1 MLVTI
6 ARYRDITGDST
17 SSSAVIED
25 ALTDAQALLEE
36 ELHRPLEQG
45 TRTER
50 CRIFGE
56 PRGATVYPSATPLV
70 TTSTGGTVV
79 GHAIVAPTTGGSFLL
94 DPDGYATVTYLGGYD
109 PAATAGDADYLPRTL
124 ERAIA
129 WAARALVDPA
139 TFASVPSGATS
150 ASVGDVSLTWGP
162 GGSPAQGEVS
172 FDRKLV
178 RRWRRRR
185 ELVA

>member
-6 ARYRDITGDST
+6 ARYRDITNDND
-17 SSSAVIED
+17 SSSAVVED

-36 ELHRPLEQG
+36 EIRRPLEQG

-50 CRIFGE
+50 CRVFPE
-56 PRGATVYPSATPLV
+56 PRGATVYPSAIPV
-70 TTSTGGTVV
+70 ISVSNPSGASIEGHAVV
-79 GHAIVAPTTGGSFLL
+79 GGEYGTESWSAYV
-94 DPDGYATVTYLGGYD
+94 TVTYVGGFD
-109 PAATAGDADYLPRTL
+109 PASISGDVDYVPRTI

-129 WAARALVDPA
+129 WAARALVDPD

-150 ASVGDVSLTWGP
+150 ATVGDVSLTWGP
-162 GGSPAQGEVS
+162 GGAPAQGEVV

-178 RRWRRRR
+178 KRWRRRLD
-185 ELVA
+185 LVA